1 MHVYVP
7 DQLKFF
13 LYECLFVQF
22 ACLSTDLTEK
32 YEIPGDKIIDDKD
45 FLSWKNWQSDHMI
58 TIYK

>member
-7 DQLKFF
+7 DQFKFF
-13 LYECLFVQF
+13 LHECLFVQF

-45 FLSWKNWQSDHMI
+45 FLS
-58 TIYK
+58 